1 VLSSSDSSTSA
12 FFQRFARSHSSFSTG
27 GSLGSAY
34 FFARPISRMDK
45 QQNSVL
51 IAVIAFNVVII
62 GYQYLFNW
70 DPFSWLRFLLGA
82 FLASIAAG
90 VAFAVAAMKK

>member
-1 VLSSSDSSTSA
+1 
-12 FFQRFARSHSSFSTG
+12 
-27 GSLGSAY
+27 
-34 FFARPISRMDK
+34 MDK